1 MVHVFG
7 DRLIHKVK
15 LSSQGHGKQM
25 LDVSKGVDRSLLWI
39 ESLLS
44 IVNARASNKYVS
56 HIKPTSSKIVYVF

>member
-1 MVHVFG
+1 MAHVFG

-25 LDVSKGVDRSLLWI
+25 SDVSKGVDRSLLWI

-44 IVNARASNKYVS
+44 ILNVRACNKYVS
-56 HIKPTSSKIVYVF
+56 HIKPTSSKQLCTL